1 MDDPIPVGIVDASA
15 VTREGVSRL
24 LRRQTFIR
32 FIGGFSSAEEALAQL
47 PGETNVLLLYDF
59 WTARCDGKARLREL
73 HAQRPRTKILIFNVP
88 EEIDVVIECAHA
100 GASGCLLQGASLADL
115 LQAIRSV
122 GRNIPVLS
130 PRCITSLFNY
140 LAKLQSGE
148 RPPESKHLTRREQ
161 EILELI
167 AEGLSNKEIARRLYL
182 RPQTVKNYV
191 HLILQKLNLHSRL
204 EVIRLLRSGTKIG

>member
-1 MDDPIPVGIVDASA
+1 MDDPIPVGIVDVST
-15 VTREGVSRL
+15 VTREGMSRL

-32 FIGGFSSAEEALAQL
+32 FVGGFSSAEEVLAQL
-47 PGETNVLLLYDF
+47 PVEANVLLLYDF
-59 WTARCDGKARLREL
+59 RTARRDGKALLREL
-73 HAQRPRTKILIFNVP
+73 QARRPRAKILIFNVP

-100 GASGCLLQGASLADL
+100 GASGCLLQDASLADL

-122 GRNIPVLS
+122 WRNIPVLS
-130 PRCITSLFNY
+130 RHCITSLFSY
-140 LAKLQSGE
+140 LARLQSGE

-191 HLILQKLNLHSRL
+191 HLILQKLDLHSRL
-204 EVIRLLRSGTKIG
+204 EVIRLLRSGMKTG